1 MPLCLDEGL
10 RNWQQEQSA
19 ITGCEITGQLFN
31 IIDPRQRNW
40 LLTKPSLWFRALCA
54 MTAKASKIRLC
65 LSAFFLRLVPASSPL
80 HLSWELVSPVISS
93 DMTLKRLLVFFF
105 LLPFFPLFSERHLL
119 PSLIL
124 NPIPVSAFY
133 SVISCLNG
141 RFPSLWVC
149 IGNVETNWN
158 RLELKSSETITYYH

>member
-19 ITGCEITGQLFN
+19 ITGCEITRQLFN

-54 MTAKASKIRLC
+54 MTVKASEIWLC
-65 LSAFFLRLVPASSPL
+65 LSAFILRLVPASSPL
-80 HLSWELVSPVISS
+80 HLSWELVSPVMSS
-93 DMTLKRLLVFFF
+93 DMTLKRLSF
-105 LLPFFPLFSERHLL
+105 LFSLFSERHLL